1 MSGLQFTIDPEQG
14 EGFYVVVGGEITIYE
29 QYDDAVSEIQAKIAD
44 DTESFLAAVDIENTS
59 SEDVAITLEQVGWQQ
74 IIRDM
79 AELTDGV

>member
-1 MSGLQFTIDPEQG
+1 MNGLQFTIDPEQG
-14 EGFYVVVGGEITIYE
+14 EGFYVVVGEEITIYE

>member
-14 EGFYVVVGGEITIYE
+14 EGFYVVVGEEITIYE
-29 QYDDAVSEIQAKIAD
+29 QYDDAVSEIQTKIAD

-79 AELTDGV
+79 AELTDGI

>member
-14 EGFYVVVGGEITIYE
+14 EGFYVVVGEEITIYE

-44 DTESFLAAVDIENTS
+44 DTESFLAAVDIANTS

-74 IIRDM
+74 IIRDI